1 MFPKANNIKGFI
13 RYLSFMQAV
22 KLILFFS
29 MLIAAIWAIILSVKK
44 RKVTGAPVT
53 DDRTLSE
60 HVSFYRRLD
69 HSERERFRQEAD
81 DFLQQ
86 VAITAVNTVV
96 TDTDKI
102 LIAAGAVIP
111 MFAFKGWRYPNLK
124 EVLVYNDSFNMNF
137 ETQGEESRNI
147 LGLVGTGV
155 YRDKMMISKNA
166 LQHGFSNDTDLSNT
180 AIHEFVHL
188 IDGADGATDGL
199 PEILLDKAY
208 ILPWMELIHREMEK
222 MKEPD
227 SDINPYGYTN
237 RSEFFAV
244 VSEYFFEKPELFEQ
258 NHPELFRMME
268 KAFRTKKSDPPGDAP
283 LNTY

>member
-1 MFPKANNIKGFI
+1 M
-13 RYLSFMQAV
+13 LAV
-22 KLILFFS
+22 KMIIFFT
-29 MLIAAIWAIILSVKK
+29 MLIGAVWIIILSV
-44 RKVTGAPVT
+44 RSRRVTGAPVT
-53 DDRTLSE
+53 DDGTLSD

-69 HSERERFRQEAD
+69 PAERERFRQEAD
-81 DFLQQ
+81 GFLQQ
-86 VAITAVNTVV
+86 VAITAVNTDV

-124 EVLVYNDSFNMNF
+124 EVLVYNDTFNMNF

-166 LQHGFSNDTDLSNT
+166 LQHGFSNNTDLSNT

-188 IDGADGATDGL
+188 IDGADGDTDGV
-199 PEILLDKAY
+199 PRILLDKDD
-208 ILPWMELIHREMEK
+208 IQPWINLVHREREK
-222 MKEPD
+222 MMEPD
-227 SDINPYGYTN
+227 SDINPYGHTN
-237 RSEFFAV
+237 PREFFAV

-258 NHPELFRMME
+258 NHPELFAMME
-268 KAFRTKKSDPPGDAP
+268 KAFRTKKSDPPDGAP